1 MSRILLTGVNGQVG
15 FELQSA
21 LTSLGEVI
29 AVTRQDMDLSN
40 QASILQVLE
49 KYQPTIIVNP
59 AAYTA
64 VDKAELE
71 QEQAYLINRD
81 APKTMA
87 EWAVTH
93 NALLVHYS
101 TDYVFDGTKEGSYVE
116 EDIPNPQSV
125 YGLSKLLGEQAI
137 QQSGAKHLIFRTS
150 WVFGVHGNNFIKTII
165 RLAKE
170 RESLN
175 VVADQ
180 HGAPTSA
187 RLIAQVT
194 TQVLA
199 QYVQDEQFNRYGVY
213 HLTSNGQTTWHE
225 YARLIVDNVQQK
237 QKTPLLKD
245 NIVAIPSSAYPVPAK
260 RPTNSCLNCDKI
272 THSFNVDL
280 THWPID
286 VLSVIDAVCQ

>member
-29 AVTRQDMDLSN
+29 AVTRQDMDLTN
-40 QASILQVLE
+40 QASILQILE

-194 TQVLA
+194 TQALA
-199 QYVQDEQFNRYGVY
+199 QYLQDAQFNAYGVY

-237 QKTPLLKD
+237 QKIPLLKD

>member
-1 MSRILLTGVNGQVG
+1 MARILLTGVSGQVG
-15 FELQSA
+15 HELLKM
-21 LTSLGEVI
+21 LTPLAEVI
-29 AVTRQDMDLSN
+29 AVTRQDMDLTN

-64 VDKAELE
+64 VDKAESE

-87 EWAVTH
+87 EWATAN

-116 EDIPNPQSV
+116 EDTPNPQSV

-187 RLIAQVT
+187 HLIAQVT
-194 TQVLA
+194 TQVLV
-199 QYVQDEQFNRYGVY
+199 QYLQDAQFNAYGVY

-225 YARLIVDNVQQK
+225 YAQFIVQQVQQK
-237 QKTPLLKD
+237 QMLNLTVAK
-245 NIVAIPSSAYPVPAK
+245 VFAIPSIEYSTPAK
-260 RPTNSCLNCDKI
+260 RPLNSRLSCHKLQQQFMIQMNNWQDEVR
-272 THSFNVDL
+272 NVL
-280 THWPID
+280 QQ
-286 VLSVIDAVCQ
+286 L

>member
-1 MSRILLTGVNGQVG
+1 MARILLTGVNGQVG
-15 FELQSA
+15 HELLKMLA
-21 LTSLGEVI
+21 PLGEVI
-29 AVTRQDMDLSN
+29 AVTRQEMDLTN

-64 VDKAELE
+64 VDKAESE

-87 EWAVTH
+87 EWAVAH

-116 EDIPNPQSV
+116 EDTPNPQSV

-187 RLIAQVT
+187 HLIAQVT
-194 TQVLA
+194 TQVLV
-199 QYVQDEQFNRYGVY
+199 QYLQDAQFNAYGIY
-213 HLTSNGQTTWHE
+213 HLTASGETTWHE
-225 YARLIVDNVQQK
+225 YAQFIVEKVKSKQSVILI
-237 QKTPLLKD
+237 KD
-245 NIVAIPSSAYPVPAK
+245 NINAISSSAYPVPAK
-260 RPTNSCLNCDKI
+260 RPANSRLNCDKI
-272 THSFNVDL
+272 VTTFKVGL
-280 THWPID
+280 TNWQQD
-286 VLSVIDAVCQ
+286 VLNVINIVCH

>member
-1 MSRILLTGVNGQVG
+1 MARILLTGVSGQVG
-15 FELQSA
+15 HELLKMLSP
-21 LTSLGEVI
+21 LTEVI
-29 AVTRQDMDLSN
+29 AVTRQEMDLTN

-64 VDKAELE
+64 VDKAESE

-87 EWAVTH
+87 EWAAAH

-116 EDIPNPQSV
+116 EDTPNPQSV
-125 YGLSKLLGEQAI
+125 YGKSKLLGEQAI
-137 QQSGAKHLIFRTS
+137 EQSGAKYLIFRTS

-194 TQVLA
+194 TQVLT
-199 QYVQDEQFNRYGVY
+199 QYLQNEQFKAYGIY
-213 HLTSNGQTTWHE
+213 HLTSNGQTTWHK
-225 YARLIVDNVQQK
+225 YAQFIVQQVQQK
-237 QKTPLLKD
+237 QILNLTVAKLC
-245 NIVAIPSSAYPVPAK
+245 AIPSREYPTPAK
-260 RPTNSCLNCDKI
+260 RPLNSRLSCQKLQQQFAIQLADWQDEV
-272 THSFNVDL
+272 SNVL
-280 THWPID
+280 QQ
-286 VLSVIDAVCQ
+286 L